1 MKQLNFVLAT
11 DSKIVS
17 INSLYGAK
25 IGYKAG
31 RPFPQLYRSQA
42 AMRFEREVRDQLL
55 ALRLDQEW
63 VEWFKTTKHFSM
75 TVNFILRTGISRRD
89 VSNCDK
95 ALIDTITRFIKF
107 DLGCEDFDDSLFSD
121 VHFYK
126 STIPQGSKEYCC
138 VQITESTHEMRFDII
153 PKPERLWF
161 WEGSNLRPDLPKVPK
176 RKKKGVSYV
185 EEVETRDLA
194 NTFIYYLEPN
204 TNITPEFLFKLSE
217 EKTIILRNGTGFLYL
232 GVLGNEEDW
241 KENKSL
247 LSFLDTEFKKANEQY
262 SGIKLEYLPKD
273 VNQSLEWLIREN

>member
-138 VQITESTHEMRFDII
+138 VQITESTHEMRFDVI

-161 WEGSNLRPDLPKVPK
+161 WEGCTKRPDLPKVPK
-176 RKKKGVSYV
+176 RKKKGEIYL
-185 EEVETRDLA
+185 EEVQNKQEA
-194 NTFIYYLEPN
+194 NTYMYILDSS
-204 TNITPEFLFKLSE
+204 TALTPELFFKLSE
-217 EKTIILRNGTGFLYL
+217 DKTNVLRRSSGFLYIGL
-232 GVLGNEEDW
+232 LDLESWTD
-241 KENKSL
+241 ENKKL
-247 LSFLDTEFKKANEQY
+247 LEFLINEFNEANKQY
-262 SGIKLEYLPKD
+262 SGIKLE
-273 VNQSLEWLIREN
+273 VLEDINESMIWLQK

>member
-138 VQITESTHEMRFDII
+138 VQITESTHEMRFDVI

-161 WEGSNLRPDLPKVPK
+161 WEGCMKKPDLPKVPK
-176 RKKKGVSYV
+176 RKKKGEIYL
-185 EEVETRDLA
+185 EEVQNKQEA
-194 NTFIYYLEPN
+194 NTYMYILDSS
-204 TNITPEFLFKLSE
+204 TALTPELFFKLSE
-217 EKTIILRNGTGFLYL
+217 DKTNVLRRSSGFLYIGL
-232 GVLGNEEDW
+232 LDLENWAD
-241 KENKSL
+241 ENKKL
-247 LSFLDTEFKKANEQY
+247 LEFLINEFNEANKQY
-262 SGIKLEYLPKD
+262 SGIKLE
-273 VNQSLEWLIREN
+273 VLEDINESMIWLQK

>member
-25 IGYKAG
+25 IGWKAG
-31 RPFPQLYRSQA
+31 RPFPQLYRSQG

-55 ALRLDQEW
+55 ALHLDQEW
-63 VEWFKTTKHFSM
+63 VNWFKTTKHFSM
-75 TVNFILRTGISRRD
+75 TVNFILRTGVSRRD

-138 VQITESTHEMRFDII
+138 VQITESTHEIRFDII

-161 WEGSNLRPDLPKVPK
+161 WEMNKSKPTLPKVPK
-176 RKKKGVSYV
+176 RKKKGETYV
-185 EEVETRDLA
+185 EEVEDKEQA
-194 NTFIYYLEPN
+194 NTFIYYLDPSIEL
-204 TNITPEFLFKLSE
+204 TPELFFKLSE
-217 EKTIILRNGTGFLYL
+217 EKTNILRNGSGFLYI
-232 GVLGNEEDW
+232 GVLGSEEDW
-241 KENKSL
+241 RNNNQL
-247 LSFLDTEFKKANEQY
+247 NFLINEFKKANEQY
-262 SGIKLEYLPKD
+262 SGIKLEILTSG
-273 VNQSLEWLIREN
+273 VEQSLEWLIRK

>member
-138 VQITESTHEMRFDII
+138 VQITESTHEMRFDVI

-161 WEGSNLRPDLPKVPK
+161 WEGCTKKPDFPKVPK
-176 RKKKGVSYV
+176 RKKKGEIYL
-185 EEVETRDLA
+185 EEVQNKQDA
-194 NTFIYYLEPN
+194 NTYMYILDSN
-204 TNITPEFLFKLSE
+204 TALTPELFFKLSE
-217 EKTIILRNGTGFLYL
+217 DKTNVLRRSSGFLYIGL
-232 GVLGNEEDW
+232 LDLENWRD
-241 KENKSL
+241 ENKKL
-247 LSFLDTEFKKANEQY
+247 LEFLINEFNEANKQY
-262 SGIKLEYLPKD
+262 SGIKLE
-273 VNQSLEWLIREN
+273 VLEDINESMIWLQK

>member
-138 VQITESTHEMRFDII
+138 VQITESTHEMRFDVI

-161 WEGSNLRPDLPKVPK
+161 WKGCTKKPDLPKVPK
-176 RKKKGVSYV
+176 RKKKGEIYL
-185 EEVETRDLA
+185 EEVQNKQDA
-194 NTFIYYLEPN
+194 NTYMYILDSS
-204 TNITPEFLFKLSE
+204 TALTPELFFKLSE
-217 EKTIILRNGTGFLYL
+217 DKTNVLRRSSGFLYIGL
-232 GVLGNEEDW
+232 LDLENWGD
-241 KENKSL
+241 ENKKL
-247 LSFLDTEFKKANEQY
+247 LEFLINEFNEANKQY
-262 SGIKLEYLPKD
+262 SGIKLE
-273 VNQSLEWLIREN
+273 VLEDINESMVWLQK

>member
-138 VQITESTHEMRFDII
+138 VQITESTHEMRFDVI

-161 WEGSNLRPDLPKVPK
+161 WEGSTKRPNLPKVPK
-176 RKKKGVSYV
+176 RKKKDEIYL
-185 EEVETRDLA
+185 EEVQNKQEA
-194 NTFIYYLEPN
+194 NTYMYILDSS
-204 TNITPEFLFKLSE
+204 TALTPELFFKLSE
-217 EKTIILRNGTGFLYL
+217 DKTNVLRRSSGFLYIGL
-232 GVLGNEEDW
+232 LDLESWTD
-241 KENKSL
+241 ENKKL
-247 LSFLDTEFKKANEQY
+247 LEFLINEFNEANKQY
-262 SGIKLEYLPKD
+262 SGIKLEVLGD
-273 VNQSLEWLIREN
+273 INESMTWLQK